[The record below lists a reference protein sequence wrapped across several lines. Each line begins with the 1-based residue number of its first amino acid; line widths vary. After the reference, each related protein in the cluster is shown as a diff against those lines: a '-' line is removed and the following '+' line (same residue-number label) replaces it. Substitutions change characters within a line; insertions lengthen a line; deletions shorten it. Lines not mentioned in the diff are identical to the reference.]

1 MDQSGATAAVAA
13 NGAHA
18 PGFVS
23 ACAGSRIIGRSRGF
37 GSSASAIAV
46 AAGCAVATLIS
57 KLEIQRRLGVVAA
70 KGKSRIHRSDWCSV
84 FIRGVHQRR
93 VQFHPENIGLYSDG
107 RTQQAQQ
114 EAGKNRRKPWCQAD
128 STASLG

>member
-13 NGAHA
+13 DGAYA
-18 PGFVS
+18 PVFVS
-23 ACAGSRIIGRSRGF
+23 ACAGSRIIESSRGF

-46 AAGCAVATLIS
+46 AAGYAAGTLIS

-70 KGKSRIHRSDWCSV
+70 KGKSRIHRCVCCSV
-84 FIRGVHQRR
+84 VRRGVHQRR

-114 EAGKNRRKPWCQAD
+114 EAGKDRRKP
-128 STASLG
+128 